1 MFLQIVLVFFNIKTN
16 SFNLSFSHELLR
28 TIWNMKFVALS
39 VYFQQINFLYAVL
52 FKEVIQTDYLNG
64 MRNTARSM

>member
-16 SFNLSFSHELLR
+16 SFNSSFSHELLR